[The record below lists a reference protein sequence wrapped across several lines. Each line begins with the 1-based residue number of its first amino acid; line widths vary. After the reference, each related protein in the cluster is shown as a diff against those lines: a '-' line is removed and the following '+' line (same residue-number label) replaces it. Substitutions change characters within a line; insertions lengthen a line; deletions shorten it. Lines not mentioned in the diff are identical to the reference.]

1 MIGDPSGLS
10 PRSSW
15 RCSLRCAGFPRR
27 STSWRLAPKPI
38 SRRRP
43 AVARRRAPAG
53 ACLRLE
59 GQSALG
65 AIPHPEQHIHLRRFL
80 DAGRGVERA
89 LPGAARR
96 AAGDNRALRPVASSA
111 IRRLRSHS
119 VRFPAAVADDF
130 DARHVPGA
138 GCNVRAP
145 GPARRAGHDR
155 PLRSEY
161 RDYAARTPPF
171 SPAWPPTGRLLNDA
185 IIL

>member
-1 MIGDPSGLS
+1 MIGDQAFSAFLVALFTEMCGL
-10 PRSSW
+10 P
-15 RCSLRCAGFPRR
+15 LTIYVMAG
-27 STSWRLAPKPI
+27 APKLI

-130 DARHVPGA
+130 DACHVPGA
-138 GCNVRAP
+138 GCMYAHL
-145 GPARRAGHDR
+145 ARREEQDMIARFG
-155 PLRSEY
+155 PEY

-171 SPAWPPTGRLLNDA
+171 SPAGRRPAGYSTTKGAL
-185 IIL
+185 